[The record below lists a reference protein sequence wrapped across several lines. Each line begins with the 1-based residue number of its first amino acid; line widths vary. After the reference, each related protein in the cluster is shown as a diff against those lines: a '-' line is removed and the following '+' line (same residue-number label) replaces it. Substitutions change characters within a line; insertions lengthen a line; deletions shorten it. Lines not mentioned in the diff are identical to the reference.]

1 MNYAFTGEAALM
13 GSYHPEETH
22 LDKIVKWLRSGC
34 KKLIDI
40 LKQQGNPL

>member
-1 MNYAFTGEAALM
+1 MNYAFAGNAALM
-13 GSYHPEETH
+13 GRYHPEETQ

-40 LKQQGNPL
+40 LRQVGNPP